1 MRAVCQESGADSTV
15 FRRAVSFCDGDGE
28 RNLLLWRPKLK
39 MKMISQN
46 RNFVPVLLSSVVF
59 ALTLTNATAQERPL
73 YLDANQ
79 PIEAR
84 INNLLPQLTLEEKV
98 SLVHGNANF
107 TTAGVPRL
115 GIPELWMDD
124 GPLGVREEVGEQF
137 RIVGRSDD
145 FATAMPATLGLAA
158 TWNPEL
164 AKAYGSVI
172 GQEAKQR
179 GKNIMLGPSLNIQ
192 RTPLCGR
199 NFEYMGEDPFLTSRM
214 GVGYIE
220 GEQAQGVSSC
230 AKHFAA
236 NNQEFE
242 RNSINE
248 IIDERTLREIYLP
261 AFRSAVQ
268 EAGVLTVMG
277 AYNLINGQHC
287 CENAHLL
294 NEILKDDWDFKGAVI
309 SDWGGVHHTDLAAL
323 NGMDIEMG
331 SHRPYESNYL
341 AAPFLAGL
349 KSGEFPMSVLDD
361 KVRRHLYVMFK
372 LNLIHDPSETNAVAA
387 AQTPLSTKE
396 HQDVS
401 RQVAEESFVLLKNEG
416 LLPLDPA
423 RIKTV
428 AVVGANAAAQ
438 FAHGGGSA
446 TIKAPY
452 EITALQGISNR
463 LGDGV
468 KIIYAQGYNPPVRMV
483 RMGFKSQAEKTAS
496 APDDAKL
503 VAEAVAAAKSADVV
517 IYVGGLNHRGG
528 YDTEGADRKDLKLPG
543 GQDEL
548 LKEIMRANPKTVVVF
563 NGGGAVEMDDA
574 WLSRAPALLY
584 AWYPGLEGGNALARV
599 LFGDVNPCGK
609 LPCTFPKKL
618 ADTPTATLGTYPGTN
633 NTVVYKEG
641 LLVGY
646 RWYDAKDIQPLF
658 PFGYGLSYT
667 HFKYSN
673 LNLAHNGDAKNL
685 VTVKFELAN
694 AGRRAGSEVAQIYV
708 QPVHPGVSR
717 PVKELKSF
725 KKVFLQPGEKQTVSV
740 TLDPSAFAYYDVDKK
755 GWVAEKGEY
764 KILVGSSSHDIRLD
778 GKFKLTETTMV
789 LDNSQLA
796 TVAAN

>member
-1 MRAVCQESGADSTV
+1 MKTV
-15 FRRAVSFCDGDGE
+15 FKIGHCAPAFFSSAILTIAVAG
-28 RNLLLWRPKLK
+28 
-39 MKMISQN
+39 
-46 RNFVPVLLSSVVF
+46 
-59 ALTLTNATAQERPL
+59 AAAQERPL
-73 YLDANQ
+73 YLDASQ

-137 RIVGRSDD
+137 RIVGRTDD

-158 TWNPEL
+158 TWNPDL
-164 AKAYGSVI
+164 AREYGAVI

-199 NFEYMGEDPFLTSRM
+199 NFEYMGEDPFLTSQM

-220 GEQAQGVSSC
+220 GEQAQGISSC
-230 AKHFAA
+230 AKHFDA

-261 AFRSAVQ
+261 AFHAAVQ
-268 EAGVLTVMG
+268 DAGVLTVMG
-277 AYNLINGQHC
+277 AYDLINGQHC

-294 NEILKDDWDFKGAVI
+294 NEILKGEWGFKGAVI

-331 SHRPYESNYL
+331 SRRPYENNYL

-387 AQTPLSTKE
+387 VSTPLSTKA
-396 HQDVS
+396 HQEIS
-401 RQVAEESFVLLKNEG
+401 RRVAEESFVLLKNEG

-428 AVVGANAAAQ
+428 AVIGANAAAR

-452 EITALQGISNR
+452 EITALEGISNR
-463 LGDGV
+463 LGAGV
-468 KIIYAQGYNPPVRMV
+468 KIIYAQGYQPPVR
-483 RMGFKSQAEKTAS
+483 RPWRGARSQAKPAS
-496 APDDAKL
+496 PSPEDAKL
-503 VAEAVAAAKSADVV
+503 IAEAVAAAKSANVV
-517 IYVGGLNHRGG
+517 IYVGGLNHEGG

-548 LKEIMRANPKTVVVF
+548 LKEIVKANPKMVVVL
-563 NGGGAVEMDDA
+563 NGGGAVEMDNA
-574 WLSRAPALLY
+574 WLSRVPALLY

-599 LFGDVNPCGK
+599 LFGDVNPSGK

-618 ADTPTATLGTYPGTN
+618 ADTPAAAFGPSAYPGTN
-633 NTVVYKEG
+633 GVVIYKEG

-646 RWYDAKDIQPLF
+646 RWYDTKDIKPLF

-667 HFKYSN
+667 HFKYSD
-673 LNLAHNGDAKNL
+673 LKLAQNGDAKNSA
-685 VTVKFELAN
+685 TVEFDLAN
-694 AGRRAGSEVAQIYV
+694 TGKRAGAEVAQIYV

-717 PVKELKSF
+717 PVKELKGF

-740 TLDPSAFAYYDVDKK
+740 ALDPSAFAYYDVDKK

-764 KILVGSSSHDIRLD
+764 KILAGSSSRDIRLD
-778 GKFKLTETTMV
+778 GKFDLTETTVV
-789 LDNSQLA
+789 LDHPPA
-796 TVAAN
+796 VAAN

>member
-1 MRAVCQESGADSTV
+1 MI
-15 FRRAVSFCDGDGE
+15 FCDGGGG
-28 RNLLLWRPKLK
+28 RNSLRFPPEPK
-39 MKMISQN
+39 MKMISQICN
-46 RNFVPVLLSSVVF
+46 VVPAIFTPAL
-59 ALTLTNATAQERPL
+59 LTLTLTSAAAQQQPL
-73 YLDANQ
+73 YLDGQQ

-84 INNLLPQLTLEEKV
+84 INDLLPRLTLEEKI

-137 RIVGRSDD
+137 KIVGRTDD

-158 TWNPEL
+158 TWNPGL
-164 AKAYGSVI
+164 AVAYGSVI

-199 NFEYMGEDPFLTSRM
+199 NFEYMGEDPFLTSQM
-214 GVGYIE
+214 GVGYIK

-236 NNQEFE
+236 NNQEYE

-261 AFRSAVQ
+261 AFRAAVQ

-294 NEILKDDWDFKGAVI
+294 NEILKDEWGFKGVVV

-331 SHRPYESNYL
+331 SRRPYESNYL

-372 LNLIHDPSETNAVAA
+372 LNLIHDPAETNAVAG
-387 AQTPLSTKE
+387 AQTPLSTKA
-396 HQDVS
+396 HQEIS
-401 RQVAEESFVLLKNEG
+401 RQVAEESFVLLKNDN

-423 RIKTV
+423 QIKTI
-428 AVVGANAAAQ
+428 AVIGANAAAT

-452 EITALQGISNR
+452 EINALQGISNR
-463 LGDGV
+463 LGAGV
-468 KIIYAQGYNPPVRMV
+468 KIIYAQGYNPPVRAV
-483 RMGFKSQAEKTAS
+483 RMDAKPQAEKAAP
-496 APDDAKL
+496 APDDSGL

-528 YDTEGADRKDLKLPG
+528 YDTEGADRKDLKLPD

-548 LKEIMRANPKTVVVF
+548 LKQIVRANPKTVVVF
-563 NGGGAVEMDDA
+563 NGGGAVEMDNA
-574 WLSRAPALLY
+574 WLSRVPALLY
-584 AWYPGLEGGNALARV
+584 AWYPGLEGGNAIARV
-599 LFGDVNPCGK
+599 LFGDVNPSGK

-618 ADTPTATLGTYPGTN
+618 ADTPTSVLGTYPGTN
-633 NTVVYKEG
+633 DTVVYKEG

-646 RWYDAKDIQPLF
+646 RWYDTKDIKPLF

-667 HFKYSN
+667 QFKYSD
-673 LNLAHNGDAKNL
+673 LNLVHSGDAKEPL
-685 VTVKFELAN
+685 TVEFELAN
-694 AGRRAGSEVAQIYV
+694 TGSRAGAEVAQIYV
-708 QPVHPGVSR
+708 QPVHSSVSR
-717 PVKELKSF
+717 PVKELKGF
-725 KKVFLQPGEKQTVSV
+725 KKVFLQPDEKQMVSI
-740 TLDPSAFAYYDVDKK
+740 TLDPGAFAYYDVDKK
-755 GWVAEKGEY
+755 SWVAEKGGY
-764 KILVGSSSHDIRLD
+764 KILVGSSSRDLRLA
-778 GKFKLTETTMV
+778 GKFELKETMFV
-789 LDNSQLA
+789 PDRSPA
-796 TVAAN
+796 MTVTAN

>member
-1 MRAVCQESGADSTV
+1 
-15 FRRAVSFCDGDGE
+15 
-28 RNLLLWRPKLK
+28 
-39 MKMISQN
+39 MKTISQSHN
-46 RNFVPVLLSSVVF
+46 SVPALFSSAILV
-59 ALTLTNATAQERPL
+59 LTLASAAAQEHSP
-73 YLDANQ
+73 YLDASQ
-79 PIEAR
+79 PVEAR
-84 INNLLPQLTLEEKV
+84 INDLLPQLTLEEKV

-107 TTAGVPRL
+107 TTAGVLRL

-137 RIVGRSDD
+137 KIVGRTDD

-164 AKAYGSVI
+164 AVAYGSVI
-172 GQEAKQR
+172 GQEARQR
-179 GKNIMLGPSLNIQ
+179 GKNVMLGPSLNIQ

-220 GEQAQGVSSC
+220 GEQAQGISSC

-261 AFRSAVQ
+261 AFRAAVQ

-294 NEILKDDWDFKGAVI
+294 NEILKDEWGFKGAVV

-331 SHRPYESNYL
+331 SHPPYRSNYL
-341 AAPFLAGL
+341 ADPFLAGL
-349 KSGEFPMSVLDD
+349 KSGQFPMSVLDD

-372 LNLIHDPSETNAVAA
+372 LNLIHDPSETNAVAV
-387 AQTPLSTKE
+387 AQSPLSTKA
-396 HQDVS
+396 HQEIS
-401 RQVAEESFVLLKNEG
+401 RRVAEESFVLLKNEN

-428 AVVGANAAAQ
+428 AVIGANAAAV

-483 RMGFKSQAEKTAS
+483 RMDAKPPAEQDAPS
-496 APDDAKL
+496 PDDAKL

-548 LKEIMRANPKTVVVF
+548 LKEIVKANPKTVVVF

-574 WLSRAPALLY
+574 WLSRTPALLY

-599 LFGDVNPCGK
+599 LFGDVNPSGK

-618 ADTPTATLGTYPGTN
+618 ADTPTATMGTYPGTN
-633 NTVVYKEG
+633 STVVYQEG

-646 RWYDAKDIQPLF
+646 RWYDTKDIKPLF
-658 PFGYGLSYT
+658 PFGHGLSYT

-673 LNLAHNGDAKNL
+673 LHLAQNGDAKNP
-685 VTVKFELAN
+685 VTVEFELAN
-694 AGRRAGSEVAQIYV
+694 TGGRAGAEVAQIYV

-717 PVKELKSF
+717 PLKELKGF
-725 KKVFLQPGEKQTVSV
+725 KKVFLQPGEKQMVSI
-740 TLDPSAFAYYDVDKK
+740 TLNPNAFAYYDVDKK